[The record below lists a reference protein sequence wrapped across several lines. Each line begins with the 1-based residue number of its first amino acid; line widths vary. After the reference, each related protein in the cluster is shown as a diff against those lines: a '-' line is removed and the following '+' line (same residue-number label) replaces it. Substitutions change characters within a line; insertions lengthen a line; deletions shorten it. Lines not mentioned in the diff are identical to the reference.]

1 MVQNSYSLALIK
13 KRLAEK
19 VAQALGGSIQGKKV
33 AVLGLAFKA
42 DTDDMRDAPALTIL
56 PELEKL
62 GATLVAYD
70 PEAHEQ
76 AQWRMPNLALASSKE
91 AALEGAD
98 IAVILTEWQ
107 EFKTMDVQAVAEQTS
122 SKTIVDL
129 RNLFNPA
136 DMADLG
142 VQYISIGR

>member
-1 MVQNSYSLALIK
+1 
-13 KRLAEK
+13 
-19 VAQALGGSIQGKKV
+19 
-33 AVLGLAFKA
+33 

-62 GATLVAYD
+62 GATLVSYD

-91 AALEGAD
+91 EALEGAD